1 MTTVIHA
8 DEWSPSHGVCR
19 VAVAGKDSR
28 TGNWVASTDR
38 AKYFAWNAPERFI
51 NVTSTPEKYLTIN
64 DLKGLIVTSNGN
76 EGPGIDR
83 IFSYPSIA
91 QFVASGIVKVGDTIT
106 TRFLFNISPPSSGQ
120 NTLSIIRHASD
131 SQFTAPYFG
140 TEGAIHVPTLQPLR
154 RIITVHFTLVSE
166 TEARFVFLT

>member
-38 AKYFAWNAPERFI
+38 AKYFAWNAPQTFRSVI
-51 NVTSTPEKYLTIN
+51 STPEVYLTIN
-64 DLKGLIVTSNGN
+64 NLKGLMVTSNGN

-106 TRFLFNISPPSSGQ
+106 TRFSFTIASPGTGNNIFEV
-120 NTLSIIRHASD
+120 IRHASD

-140 TEGAIHVPTLQPLR
+140 TPGFIWMNGQNTTSR
-154 RIITVHFTLVSE
+154 SITVHFTLVSE
-166 TEARFVFLT
+166 TEARFVFLN